1 MTKMVN
7 SFLLVLA
14 TIPGVNIPVSILQG
28 MSIAASQRK
37 IEQFEQALRYEVNL
51 LNQKIEAGN
60 LRLDH
65 EYVRSES
72 FTANVMQA
80 LRAAEIAE
88 SEDKLRFI
96 ARALAGCALSFP
108 PPTLDRFQTMR
119 IIEGLSDRELKVF
132 VDYFQLLDPI
142 DPYAD
147 AFPVDSQ
154 VTVAGLTRQEF
165 LAALLG
171 LQQLGLLTTENVM
184 GRDGDRMINTPQ
196 LQSGGNGKAWALTAL
211 ARQVAT
217 LSRVGFEEL

>member
-1 MTKMVN
+1 MTQ
-7 SFLLVLA
+7 SLERLLPVLA

-28 MSIAASQRK
+28 IYIAASQRK
-37 IEQFEQALRYEVNL
+37 IEQFEQALRYEIGL

-60 LRLDH
+60 LKLDH
-65 EYVRSES
+65 EYVRSEA

-96 ARALAGCALSFP
+96 ARALAGCSLSFL
-108 PPTLDRFQTMR
+108 PPTLDKVQTMR
-119 IIEGLSDRELKVF
+119 IIEGMSDRELKVF

-142 DPYAD
+142 DPYTD
-147 AFPVDSQ
+147 AFPVDSA

-171 LQQLGLLTTENVM
+171 LQQLGLLTREDVM
-184 GRDGDRMINTPQ
+184 GRDGEWMINTP
-196 LQSGGNGKAWALTAL
+196 LQQGSGKAWKLTAL

-217 LSRVGFEEL
+217 LSQVGFEEL

>member
-1 MTKMVN
+1 MTQ
-7 SFLLVLA
+7 SLERLLPVLA
-14 TIPGVNIPVSILQG
+14 TIPGVNIPASILQG
-28 MSIAASQRK
+28 VYIAASQRK
-37 IEQFEQALRYEVNL
+37 IEQFEQALRYEVGL
-51 LNQKIEAGN
+51 LNQKIEAGK

-65 EYVRSES
+65 EYVKSES

-88 SEDKLRFI
+88 SKDKLRFI
-96 ARALAGCALSFP
+96 ARALAGCSLSFP
-108 PPTLDRFQTMR
+108 PPTLDKFQTMR
-119 IIEGLSDRELKVF
+119 IIEGMSGRELKVF
-132 VDYFQLLDPI
+132 VEYFELLDPI

-171 LQQLGLLTTENVM
+171 LQQLGLLTKEAVPNQDEWT
-184 GRDGDRMINTPQ
+184 D
-196 LQSGGNGKAWALTAL
+196 SGPGFAWKLTVL

>member
-1 MTKMVN
+1 MTQHLER
-7 SFLLVLA
+7 LLPVLA

-28 MSIAASQRK
+28 IYIAASQRK
-37 IEQFEQALRYEVNL
+37 IEQLEQALRYEVGL
-51 LNQKIEAGN
+51 LNQKIEAGT

-65 EYVRSES
+65 EYVKSEA
-72 FTANVMQA
+72 FTTNVMQA

-108 PPTLDRFQTMR
+108 PPTLDKVQTMR
-119 IIEGLSDRELKVF
+119 IVEGMSGRELKVF

-142 DPYAD
+142 DPYQD
-147 AFPVDSQ
+147 SLPVNTSA
-154 VTVAGLTRQEF
+154 TVAGLTRQEF

-171 LQQLGLLTTENVM
+171 LQQLGLLSKETVPS
-184 GRDGDRMINTPQ
+184 RDEWADTG
-196 LQSGGNGKAWALTAL
+196 SGLAWKLTAL

-217 LSRVGFEEL
+217 LSRVGPEEE